1 MRIFRSLAEVPVD
14 FGPSAITIGNFDG
27 VHLGHRRILKRVREL
42 AAANGWRPSVLTFDP
57 HPTTVVAPHR
67 APRLLTSPGERVSLM
82 AEEGIEQALI
92 LPFDRALA
100 ALSPDEFVRQLL
112 VERLDTRAV
121 LVGENF
127 CFGRNQSGNTAVLRA
142 LGEKLG
148 FTVEIVD
155 AVACRGRLVSSS
167 AIRDLIRRGDVA
179 TAARYLKRPY
189 ALEGEVVSGRGVGS
203 RQTVPTLNLATP
215 AAVIP
220 ASGVYLTRTRDLG
233 GGRRWDSLTNVG
245 YRPTFGES
253 GELSIETYLLG
264 DFSGDTPGR
273 IAVEFLK
280 RVREERRF
288 GSPEELKA
296 RIGQDA
302 AIATRFFRR
311 LKEWVRPIRA

>member
-1 MRIFRSLAEVPVD
+1 MRIFRSLAEVPAD

-27 VHLGHRRILKRVREL
+27 VHLGHRHILKRVREL
-42 AAANGWRPSVLTFDP
+42 AAANRWRPSVLTFDP
-57 HPTTVVAPHR
+57 HPTAVVAPGR
-67 APRLLTSPGERVSLM
+67 SPRLLTSPDERVALM

-92 LPFDRALA
+92 LPFDHSLA
-100 ALSPDEFVRQLL
+100 VLSPEEFVRQWL
-112 VERLDTRAV
+112 VDRLGTRAV
-121 LVGENF
+121 LVGDNF

-155 AVACRGRLVSSS
+155 AVTCRGRVVSSS
-167 AIRDLIRRGDVA
+167 VIRELIRSGDVA
-179 TAARYLKRPY
+179 MAARFLKRPY
-189 ALEGEVVSGRGVGS
+189 VLEGGVVAGRGVGS
-203 RQTVPTLNLATP
+203 RLTVPTLNLATP
-215 AAVIP
+215 AALIP
-220 ASGVYLTRTRDLG
+220 ACGVYLTRTRAGDG
-233 GGRRWDSLTNVG
+233 ARRWNSLTNVG

-253 GELSIETYLLG
+253 AQLSIETYLLD
-264 DFSGDTPGR
+264 DFSGDAPPR

-280 RVREERRF
+280 QVREERRF

-311 LKEWVRPIRA
+311 LKTWVRRQR